1 MDAMGEQ
8 FTLALDDADSPR
20 GGCTTHLLGLVLA
33 RLRGRI
39 RLLDYPLLIRLAP
52 GVPWKTRGNAAVV
65 LRAEAVRGS
74 PRDVLEEAWSL
85 AREYSSGRSREPGKG
100 PGIAMILDG
109 EPWRRGL
116 LARLYREAVRGLVSP
131 RAVEAVA
138 RREGLTLLG
147 GRGRVGAAAALAALG
162 PGEEYTYELIAY
174 RRPELWGEERCVLD
188 DPGVEAGI
196 PACAFNNIDLPA
208 RRTAAAPHGPDPV
221 LAGFRGTCP
230 GGLGCYASILCE
242 EPHFWV
248 LYRSNQHT
256 DAHARHPL
264 RPRPYESGR
273 ALLGVEGLR
282 VLPGGHALARARL
295 GGEELWVAAYRES
308 GPVRRALELVGAPSM
323 VELHGTLH
331 PREGGPTLSV
341 EALHRAVSRPRTV
354 RLAPRCPRCGRRMK
368 SAGRGKGYKC
378 PSCGYRDRSA
388 APLEVALPPRA
399 SSSRVTP
406 TPLGISHL
414 TRPSH
419 VYKLPSGPPRPPS
432 YGEVFSPGREPPE
445 GTRTLCR
452 HSF

>member
-1 MDAMGEQ
+1 MGSL
-8 FTLALDDADSPR
+8 FTLAIDDADSPG
-20 GGCTTHLLGLVLA
+20 GGCTTHLLGLILH

-39 RLLDYPLLIRLAP
+39 RLLDYPLLVRLAP

-65 LRAEAVRGS
+65 LRAEVLRGS
-74 PRDVLEEAWSL
+74 PEDVLEEAWRL
-85 AREYSSGRSREPGKG
+85 ASEYSSGRDREPGKG
-100 PGIAMILDG
+100 PGIAMIRDG
-109 EPWRRGL
+109 EPWRRPL
-116 LARLYREAVRGLVSP
+116 LSQLYREAVRGLVSA
-131 RAVEAVA
+131 RAVETVA
-138 RREGLTLLG
+138 RREGVSLLG

-174 RRPELWGEERCVLD
+174 RRPEMWGRERCVLD
-188 DPGVEAGI
+188 DPRVEAGI

-230 GGLGCYASILCE
+230 GALGCYLGLLCE

-256 DAHARHPL
+256 DAHARLPL
-264 RPRPYESGR
+264 RARPYESGR
-273 ALLGVEGLR
+273 ASLGVESVR
-282 VLPGGHALARARL
+282 TLPGGHALARAVL
-295 GGEELWVAAYRES
+295 GGREMWLAAYRES
-308 GPVRRALELVGAPSM
+308 GPVRRLLELAGAPSR

-331 PREGGPTLSV
+331 PREGGLTLSS
-341 EALHRAVSRPRTV
+341 EAVHRVVSQPASA

-378 PSCGYRDRSA
+378 PSCGYRDERA
-388 APLEVALPPRA
+388 KPLVVHLPPRA

-419 VYKLPSGPPRPPS
+419 IYRLPSGPPRPPS
-432 YGEVFSPGREPPE
+432 YSEVLSLGAEPPQ
-445 GTRTLCR
+445 GTRALCT
-452 HSF
+452 HPL